1 MPALA
6 LPAFWGAITA
16 GAAGA
21 AGIVGAKI
29 SSGAAQDAASTTGAA
44 ATHAAD
50 LQSQATQQALDF
62 QKEQAENAFQNNE
75 ASRQGNYGQFA
86 AQQTRLK
93 SVGEALGI
101 PNAGGMEIPAYV
113 PGVDPRISGAPP
125 SVGQPAGAPATAS
138 GSVPPLTALSNP
150 SAWMSLVGNP
160 TQLSAWVQQGLGP
173 NANPS
178 LVNYY
183 VGKIQGQPGA
193 NPTEQAGSANYWL
206 QKLQSDPSVTGA
218 PPASSSASAGSVGSY
233 LTPYAPVP
241 VAPGLTA
248 PAAGSVGSYL

>member
-1 MPALA
+1 MSDSILGSIFGPIAGLFGSLFGADEQANALKA
-6 LPAFWGAITA
+6 
-16 GAAGA
+16 
-21 AGIVGAKI
+21 
-29 SSGAAQDAASTTGAA
+29 AAQTQATA

-50 LQSQATQQALDF
+50 LQAQATQQALDF
-62 QKEQAENAFQNNE
+62 QKEQSENAFQNNE

-160 TQLSAWVQQGLGP
+160 TQLSAWVKQGLGP
-173 NANPS
+173 SADPN

-218 PPASSSASAGSVGSY
+218 PPAASMASAGSVGSY
-233 LTPYAPVP
+233 LTPYAPVAA
-241 VAPGLTA
+241 APGLSM
-248 PAAGSVGSYL
+248 PGSVGSYLG

>member
-16 GAAGA
+16 GAAGT

-29 SSGAAQDAASTTGAA
+29 SSGAAKDAAATTGAA

-75 ASRQGNYGQFA
+75 ASRQGNYGQFS

-113 PGVDPRISGAPP
+113 PGVDPNLGGPSMP
-125 SVGQPAGAPATAS
+125 SVGQAAGAPAS
-138 GSVPPLTALSNP
+138 
-150 SAWMSLVGNP
+150 GNP
-160 TQLSAWVQQGLGP
+160 TDPAAIMAQLTQ
-173 NANPS
+173 
-178 LVNYY
+178 NY
-183 VGKIQGQPGA
+183 
-193 NPTEQAGSANYWL
+193 
-206 QKLQSDPSVTGA
+206 QKLGVQPTGPGSGPTDA
-218 PPASSSASAGSVGSY
+218 AYYAQRIAQTGGLTPANMSYWFGPQGRIATDLSKAGAPASSSASAGSVGSY

-241 VAPGLTA
+241 VAPALTA